1 MPTPPQVFVDVLAQR
16 LADYSGRDYA
26 DVRATVMYAGDEL
39 PVRIADLMLADAR
52 DHAAD
57 ESNPQQARNQL
68 EYESARRRLIEVV
81 QGQVRPEVGDGIR
94 TEVQARQHA
103 RAVAERIFALAVDVV
118 EPIAVDIGVPQA
130 LERQRETRIA
140 AALGTLRGLPAAR
153 MLAPLTLRE
162 WLKDADRLTDPKL
175 DDGARDRGGRLL
187 ANDIELRRMVAAG
200 YQVYESKANPRSPD
214 ETIRDGVAIAWS
226 NRTRAEFTEALG
238 VASVLGPPQ
247 TPERLAPRMVTG
259 LVQSIAERTGTS
271 EQELL
276 ERLCTAGGEH
286 LRGEDQWRTVS
297 RLLVPD
303 ESLQQADEVEPSH
316 ARQLITDALRT
327 EFSRQYGDPDRSPE
341 WSPEEGG
348 ARITTAGAELAAS
361 LGIGGRG

>member
-1 MPTPPQVFVDVLAQR
+1 VPTPPQVFVDVLAQR
-16 LADYSGRDYA
+16 LAEYSGRDYP
-26 DVRATVMYAGDEL
+26 DVRATVMYAGDDL

-57 ESNPQQARNQL
+57 ESNPQQARNQV
-68 EYESARRRLIEVV
+68 EYQGARRRLIEMM
-81 QGQVRPEVGDGIR
+81 RPVAGDGSG
-94 TEVQARQHA
+94 TEIQVRQHA
-103 RAVAERIFALAVDVV
+103 RADAERVFALAVDVV
-118 EPIAVDIGVPQA
+118 EPVAVDIGVPQA

-140 AALGTLRGLPAAR
+140 AALSTLRGLPAAR

-162 WLKDADRLTDPKL
+162 WLKDADLLTDPKL

-187 ANDIELRRMVAAG
+187 MHEIDLRRLLAAG

-226 NRTRAEFTEALG
+226 NATRAEFTDALG
-238 VASVLGPPQ
+238 VASVLGPAL
-247 TPERLAPRMVTG
+247 TPDRVAPRIVAG
-259 LVQSIAERTGTS
+259 LVRSIAERTGTS

-276 ERLCTAGGEH
+276 ERLCTAGGDD
-286 LRGEDQWRTVS
+286 LRGEDQWLTAS

-303 ESLQQADEVEPSH
+303 ESLRQSGQVEP
-316 ARQLITDALRT
+316 ARARELITEALRT
-327 EFSRQYGDPDRSPE
+327 EFSRQYGDPDRSPD

-348 ARITTAGAELAAS
+348 ARIAAAGAELAAS